1 MNKITL
7 FGVVQGVGMRPFI
20 YTLAQKLELVGF
32 VRNTQVALEII
43 LPAHKTESFL
53 NALKKGLPPLALV
66 EKIIISPYDKTLKFN
81 DFRILESKNHPL
93 NLLSQIPKDLGV
105 CEDCLR
111 EIRDKN
117 SPYFHYAF
125 NSCAK
130 CGARYSLLSALPYD
144 RENSALKPFKLCGFC
159 AFVYK
164 DANNK
169 RFHIQGIS
177 CKKCGITLNYKRFKN
192 DDALLECAKDIQKGK
207 IIALKG
213 NDDALLE
220 CAKDIQKGKIIALK
234 GLGGFALLC
243 DGRNF
248 QTIER
253 LRLLKNRPLKP
264 FALMFKDLNTA
275 KQHAFLN
282 ALECE
287 SLNSTSAPILLAR
300 KKPNTPLAPNIA
312 KNSPF
317 YGVILPYTPLHA
329 LLLDLLDFPIVFTS
343 ANFSSL
349 PLASDEAEI
358 DALSF
363 IFDFKLT
370 HNRAII
376 HRIDDSIAQC
386 IDNAIRPMRLARGFA
401 PLYLTLPKRSNH
413 SPKKILALG
422 AEQKGHFSLLDS
434 ETSILLL
441 SPFCGDLSVL
451 ENEKHFKET
460 LNFFL
465 KTYDFK
471 PTILACDKHKNY
483 TTTKM
488 AFDFNTPLLQVQH
501 HHAHF
506 LANVLDAL
514 LQDPHLNHP
523 FIGII
528 WDGSGAYENKIYGA
542 ECFVGDFERI
552 EEIARFEEFLLLG
565 GEKAIKEPKRLVLEI
580 ALKHQL
586 NKLLKRV
593 QKHFKEDELEIFQQM
608 HDREIQ
614 SVATNSIGRLF
625 DIVAFS
631 LDLVGTISFEAESG
645 QVLENLALQSDEIAF
660 YPFKIKNSVVCLKEF
675 YQAFE
680 KDLGVLEPER
690 IAKKFFNSLVE
701 IITALI
707 APFKKHVVVCSGG
720 VFCNQLLCEQLAKRL
735 RGLKRQYFFHKHFPP
750 NDSSI
755 PVGQALMAYFNPT
768 IIKKG

>member
-7 FGVVQGVGMRPFI
+7 FGVVQGVGMRPFV
-20 YTLAQKLELVGF
+20 YTLAQKLGLVGF
-32 VRNTQVALEII
+32 VRNAQAALEIV
-43 LPAHKTESFL
+43 LPTHKTESFL
-53 NALKKGLPPLALV
+53 NALKKELPPLALV
-66 EKIIISPYDKTLKFN
+66 EKIIISPYDKALHFN

-130 CGARYSLLSALPYD
+130 CGARYSLLNALPYD

-164 DANNK
+164 DINNK

-177 CKKCGITLNYKRFKN
+177 CKKCGIALNYKRFK
-192 DDALLECAKDIQKGK
+192 
-207 IIALKG
+207 

-243 DGRNF
+243 DARNF

-287 SLNSTSAPILLAR
+287 SLNSASAPILLAR
-300 KKPNTPLAPNIA
+300 KKPDTQLAPNIA

-358 DALSF
+358 DSLSF

-376 HRIDDSIAQC
+376 HRIDDSIVQRV
-386 IDNAIRPMRLARGFA
+386 DNIIRPMRLARGFA
-401 PLYLTLPKRSNH
+401 PLYLTLPKRSNG

-422 AEQKGHFSLLDS
+422 AQQKGHFSLLDS
-434 ETSILLL
+434 KTSVLLL

-471 PTILACDKHKNY
+471 PTLLACDKHKNY

-488 AFDFNTPLLQVQH
+488 AFEFNTPLLQVQH

-506 LANVLDAL
+506 LASVLDAL

-523 FIGII
+523 FIGIV

-542 ECFVGDFERI
+542 ECFVGDLERI
-552 EEIARFEEFLLLG
+552 EETARFEEFWLLG
-565 GEKAIKEPKRLVLEI
+565 GQKAIKEPKRLVLEI

-593 QKHFKEDELEIFQQM
+593 QKHFKEDELGIFQQM
-608 HDREIQ
+608 HDKKIQ
-614 SVATNSIGRLF
+614 SIATNSIGRLF

-645 QVLENLALQSDEIAF
+645 QVLENLALQSDESAF
-660 YPFKIKNSVVCLKEF
+660 YPFEIKNSVVGLKEF

-707 APFKKHVVVCSGG
+707 APFKEHVVVCSGG

>member
-20 YTLAQKLELVGF
+20 YTLAQKLGLVGF
-32 VRNTQVALEII
+32 VRNAQAALEII

-66 EKIIISPYDKTLKFN
+66 EKIIISPYDKALHFN

-105 CEDCLR
+105 CEDCLC

-130 CGARYSLLSALPYD
+130 CGARYSLLNALPYD
-144 RENSALKPFKLCGFC
+144 RENSALKPFKLCKFC
-159 AFVYK
+159 TSVYK
-164 DANNK
+164 DAHNK

-177 CKKCGITLNYKRFKN
+177 CKKCGIALNYK
-192 DDALLECAKDIQKGK
+192 Q
-207 IIALKG
+207 LK

-243 DGRNF
+243 DARNF

-253 LRLLKNRPLKP
+253 LRLLKKRPLKP
-264 FALMFKDLNTA
+264 FALMFKDLKSV

-300 KKPNTPLAPNIA
+300 KKPDTQLAPNIA

-349 PLASDEAEI
+349 PLASDEKEI
-358 DALSF
+358 DSLHF

-376 HRIDDSIAQC
+376 HRIDDSIVQRV
-386 IDNAIRPMRLARGFA
+386 DNVIRPMRLARGFA
-401 PLYLTLPKRSNH
+401 PLYLALPKRSNH
-413 SPKKILALG
+413 PPKKILALG

-434 ETSILLL
+434 ETSVLLL

-471 PTILACDKHKNY
+471 PTLLACDKHQNY
-483 TTTKM
+483 TTTQM
-488 AFDFNTPLLQVQH
+488 AFEFNTPLLQVQH

-506 LANVLDAL
+506 LASVLDAL

-523 FIGII
+523 FIGIV
-528 WDGSGAYENKIYGA
+528 WDGSGAYDNKVYGA

-552 EEIARFEEFLLLG
+552 EETARFEEFWLLG
-565 GEKAIKEPKRLVLEI
+565 GQKAIKEPKRLVLEI

-586 NKLLKRV
+586 NKLLGRI
-593 QKHFKEDELEIFQQM
+593 QKHFKEDELEIFKQM
-608 HDREIQ
+608 HDKKIQ

-645 QVLENLALQSDEIAF
+645 QVLENLALQSDEITF
-660 YPFKIKNSVVCLKEF
+660 YPFEIKNSVVGLKEF

-680 KDLGVLEPER
+680 KDLGVLEPKR

-707 APFKKHVVVCSGG
+707 APFKEHVVVCSGG

-735 RGLKRQYFFHKHFPP
+735 KKLQREYFFHKHFPP

>member
-32 VRNTQVALEII
+32 VRNTQAALEII
-43 LPAHKTESFL
+43 LPTHKTESFL

-66 EKIIISPYDKTLKFN
+66 EKIIISPYDKTLKSN

-130 CGARYSLLSALPYD
+130 CGARYSLLNALPYD

-159 AFVYK
+159 ASTYQ
-164 DANNK
+164 DPTNK

-192 DDALLECAKDIQKGK
+192 DDALLECT
-207 IIALKG
+207 
-213 NDDALLE
+213 
-220 CAKDIQKGKIIALK
+220 KDIQKGKIIALK

-243 DGRNF
+243 DARNF

-376 HRIDDSIAQC
+376 HRIDDSIAQHV
-386 IDNAIRPMRLARGFA
+386 DNAIRPMRLARGFA
-401 PLYLTLPKRSNH
+401 PLYLTLPKRSND
-413 SPKKILALG
+413 SQKKILALG

-460 LNFFL
+460 LDFFL

-488 AFDFNTPLLQVQH
+488 ACDFNMPLLQVQH

-506 LANVLDAL
+506 LASILDAL
-514 LQDPHLNHP
+514 LQDPHLNNP

-631 LDLVGTISFEAESG
+631 LDLTGTISFEAESG
-645 QVLENLALQSDEIAF
+645 QVLENLALQSDEAAF

-707 APFKKHVVVCSGG
+707 MPFKEHVVVCSGG
-720 VFCNQLLCEQLAKRL
+720 VFCNQLLCKQLAKRL

>member
-20 YTLAQKLELVGF
+20 YTLAQKLGLVGF
-32 VRNTQVALEII
+32 VRNTQAALEII

-66 EKIIISPYDKTLKFN
+66 EKTIISPYDKALHFN

-105 CEDCLR
+105 CKDCLR

-117 SPYFHYAF
+117 SPYFYYAF

-130 CGARYSLLSALPYD
+130 CGARYSLLNAMPYD
-144 RENSALKPFKLCGFC
+144 RENSALKPFKLCEFC
-159 AFVYK
+159 ASVYQ
-164 DANNK
+164 DPTNK

-177 CKKCGITLNYKRFKN
+177 CKKCGIALNYKRFK
-192 DDALLECAKDIQKGK
+192 
-207 IIALKG
+207 

-264 FALMFKDLNTA
+264 FALMFKDLNSA

-300 KKPNTPLAPNIA
+300 KKPDTPLAPNIA
-312 KNSPF
+312 KNSSF

-343 ANFSSL
+343 TNFSSL
-349 PLASDEAEI
+349 PLASDETEI

-376 HRIDDSIAQC
+376 HRIDDSIAQY

-401 PLYLTLPKRSNH
+401 PLYLTLPKHSNG

-471 PTILACDKHKNY
+471 PTLLACDKHKNY

-506 LANVLDAL
+506 LASVLDAL
-514 LQDPHLNHP
+514 LQDSHLNHP
-523 FIGII
+523 FIGIV

-542 ECFVGDFERI
+542 ECFVGDLERI
-552 EEIARFEEFLLLG
+552 EEVARFEEFWLLG
-565 GEKAIKEPKRLVLEI
+565 GQKAIKEPKRLVLEI

-586 NKLLKRV
+586 NKLLRRV

-608 HDREIQ
+608 HDKKIQ

-631 LDLVGTISFEAESG
+631 LDLTGTISFEAESG
-645 QVLENLALQSDEIAF
+645 QVLENLALQSDESAF
-660 YPFKIKNSVVCLKEF
+660 YPFEIKNSVVGLKAF

-680 KDLGVLEPER
+680 KDLGVLEPKR

-707 APFKKHVVVCSGG
+707 APFKEHVVVCSGG
-720 VFCNQLLCEQLAKRL
+720 VFCNQLLCEQLAQRL
-735 RGLKRQYFFHKHFPP
+735 KKLQREYFFHKHFPP

>member
-1 MNKITL
+1 M
-7 FGVVQGVGMRPFI
+7 VQGVGMRPFI
-20 YTLAQKLELVGF
+20 YILAQKLELVGF
-32 VRNTQVALEII
+32 VRNTQAALEII

-81 DFRILESKNHPL
+81 GFRILESKNHPL

-130 CGARYSLLSALPYD
+130 CGARYSLLNALPYD

-164 DANNK
+164 DTNNK

-213 NDDALLE
+213 
-220 CAKDIQKGKIIALK
+220 
-234 GLGGFALLC
+234 LGGFALLC
-243 DGRNF
+243 DARNF

-275 KQHAFLN
+275 KQHAFLS

-287 SLNSTSAPILLAR
+287 SLNSTSTPILLAR
-300 KKPNTPLAPNIA
+300 KKPDTPLAPNIA

-317 YGVILPYTPLHA
+317 YGIILPYTPLHA

-358 DALSF
+358 DALNF

-376 HRIDDSIAQC
+376 HRIDDSIVQH
-386 IDNAIRPMRLARGFA
+386 IDNAMRPMRLARGFA
-401 PLYLTLPKRSNH
+401 PLYLTLPKRSND
-413 SPKKILALG
+413 SQKKILALG

-460 LNFFL
+460 LDFFL

-488 AFDFNTPLLQVQH
+488 ACDFNTPLLQVQH

-506 LANVLDAL
+506 LASVLDAL
-514 LQDPHLNHP
+514 LQDPHLNNP

-631 LDLVGTISFEAESG
+631 LDLTETISFEAESG

-690 IAKKFFNSLVE
+690 IAKKFFNSLTE

-707 APFKKHVVVCSGG
+707 TPFKEHVVVCSGG

-755 PVGQALMAYFNPT
+755 PIGQALMAYFNPT

>member
-1 MNKITL
+1 MCNDATLLNKITL

-20 YTLAQKLELVGF
+20 YTLAQKLGLVGF
-32 VRNTQVALEII
+32 VRNAQAALEII

-66 EKIIISPYDKTLKFN
+66 EKIIISPYDKALHFN
-81 DFRILESKNHPL
+81 DFRILESKNRPL

-130 CGARYSLLSALPYD
+130 CGARYSLLNALPYD
-144 RENSALKPFKLCGFC
+144 RENSALKPFKLCKFC
-159 AFVYK
+159 TSVYK
-164 DANNK
+164 DAHNK

-177 CKKCGITLNYKRFKN
+177 CKKCGIALNYKRFK
-192 DDALLECAKDIQKGK
+192 
-207 IIALKG
+207 

-243 DGRNF
+243 DARNF

-282 ALECE
+282 ELECE

-300 KKPNTPLAPNIA
+300 KKPDTQLAPNIA

-349 PLASDEAEI
+349 PLASDEKEI
-358 DALSF
+358 DSLHF

-376 HRIDDSIAQC
+376 HRIDDSIVQRV
-386 IDNAIRPMRLARGFA
+386 DNAIRPMRLARGFA
-401 PLYLTLPKRSNH
+401 PLYLALPKRSNC

-434 ETSILLL
+434 ETSVLLL

-471 PTILACDKHKNY
+471 PTLLACDKHQNY
-483 TTTKM
+483 TTTQM
-488 AFDFNTPLLQVQH
+488 AFEFNTPLLQVQH

-506 LANVLDAL
+506 LASILDAL

-523 FIGII
+523 FIGIV

-542 ECFVGDFERI
+542 ECFIGDLERI
-552 EEIARFEEFLLLG
+552 EEVARFEEFWLLG
-565 GEKAIKEPKRLVLEI
+565 GQKAIKEPRRLVLEI

-586 NKLLKRV
+586 NKLLGRI
-593 QKHFKEDELEIFQQM
+593 QKHFKEDELGIFKQM
-608 HDREIQ
+608 HDKKIQ

-631 LDLVGTISFEAESG
+631 LDLTGTISFEAESG

-660 YPFKIKNSVVCLKEF
+660 YPFEIKNSVVGLKAF

-680 KDLGVLEPER
+680 KDLGVLEPKR

-707 APFKKHVVVCSGG
+707 APFKGHVVVCSGG

-735 RGLKRQYFFHKHFPP
+735 KKLQREYFFHKHFPP

-755 PVGQALMAYFNPT
+755 PIGQALMAYFNPT

>member
-7 FGVVQGVGMRPFI
+7 FGVVQGVGMRPFV

-32 VRNTQVALEII
+32 TRNTQAALEIV

-66 EKIIISPYDKTLKFN
+66 EKIIISPYDKVLHFN

-130 CGARYSLLSALPYD
+130 CGARYSLLNAMPYD
-144 RENSALKPFKLCGFC
+144 RENSALKPFKLCKFC
-159 AFVYK
+159 ASVYK
-164 DANNK
+164 NATNK

-177 CKKCGITLNYKRFKN
+177 CKKCGIALNYKRFKN

-213 NDDALLE
+213 
-220 CAKDIQKGKIIALK
+220 
-234 GLGGFALLC
+234 LGGFALVC
-243 DGRNF
+243 DARNF

-264 FALMFKDLNTA
+264 FALMFKDLNAA

-300 KKPNTPLAPNIA
+300 KKPNIKLAPNIA

-329 LLLDLLDFPIVFTS
+329 LLLDLLDSPIIFTS

-349 PLASDEAEI
+349 PLASDEKEI
-358 DALSF
+358 DSLHF

-376 HRIDDSIAQC
+376 HRIDDSIAQRV
-386 IDNAIRPMRLARGFA
+386 DNAIRPMRLARGFA

-413 SPKKILALG
+413 PPKKILALG

-434 ETSILLL
+434 ETSVVLL

-471 PTILACDKHKNY
+471 PTLLACDKHQNY

-488 AFDFNTPLLQVQH
+488 AFEFNTPLLQVQH

-506 LANVLDAL
+506 LASVLDAL
-514 LQDPHLNHP
+514 LQNPHLNHP
-523 FIGII
+523 FIGIV
-528 WDGSGAYENKIYGA
+528 WDGSGAYENKVYGA
-542 ECFVGDFERI
+542 ECFVGDLERI
-552 EEIARFEEFLLLG
+552 EEIARFEEFWLLG
-565 GEKAIKEPKRLVLEI
+565 GQKAIKEPRRLVLEI

-593 QKHFKEDELEIFQQM
+593 QKHFKEDELGIFKQM
-608 HDREIQ
+608 HDKKIQ

-660 YPFKIKNSVVCLKEF
+660 YPFEIKNSVVRLKEF

-707 APFKKHVVVCSGG
+707 APFKGHVVVCSGG
-720 VFCNQLLCEQLAKRL
+720 VFCNQLLCEQLAQRL
-735 RGLKRQYFFHKHFPP
+735 KKLQREYFFHKHFPP

>member
-20 YTLAQKLELVGF
+20 YTLAQKLGLVGF
-32 VRNTQVALEII
+32 ARNAQAALEII

-66 EKIIISPYDKTLKFN
+66 EKIIISPYDKVLHFN

-105 CEDCLR
+105 CKDCLR

-130 CGARYSLLSALPYD
+130 CGARYSLLNALPYD
-144 RENSALKPFKLCGFC
+144 RENSALKPFKLCEFC
-159 AFVYK
+159 TSAYQ
-164 DANNK
+164 DPTNK

-177 CKKCGITLNYKRFKN
+177 CKKCGIALNYK
-192 DDALLECAKDIQKGK
+192 Q
-207 IIALKG
+207 LK

-243 DGRNF
+243 DARNF

-264 FALMFKDLNTA
+264 FALMFKDLNAA
-275 KQHAFLN
+275 KQHVFLN

-287 SLNSTSAPILLAR
+287 SLISASAPILLAR
-300 KKPNTPLAPNIA
+300 KKPDTPLAPNIA

-343 ANFSSL
+343 TNFSSL

-401 PLYLTLPKRSNH
+401 PLYLTLPKRSNG

-506 LANVLDAL
+506 LASVLDAL

-528 WDGSGAYENKIYGA
+528 WDGSGAYDNKIYGA
-542 ECFVGDFERI
+542 ECFIGDFERI
-552 EEIARFEEFLLLG
+552 EEIARFEEFWLLG
-565 GEKAIKEPKRLVLEI
+565 GQKAIKEPKRLVLEI
-580 ALKHQL
+580 SLKHQL
-586 NKLLKRV
+586 NKLLKHV

-608 HDREIQ
+608 HDKKIQ
-614 SVATNSIGRLF
+614 SIATNSIGRLF

-631 LDLVGTISFEAESG
+631 LGLTGTISFEAESG

-660 YPFKIKNSVVCLKEF
+660 YPFTIKNSVVCLKEF

-707 APFKKHVVVCSGG
+707 VPFKEHVVVCSGG

-755 PVGQALMAYFNPT
+755 PIGQALMAYFNPT

>member
-20 YTLAQKLELVGF
+20 YTLAQKLKLVGF
-32 VRNTQVALEII
+32 ARNTQAALEIV

-66 EKIIISPYDKTLKFN
+66 EKIIISPYDKALKFN

-105 CEDCLR
+105 CKDCLR

-117 SPYFHYAF
+117 SPYFYYAF

-130 CGARYSLLSALPYD
+130 CGARYSLLNALPYD

-159 AFVYK
+159 ASIYQ
-164 DANNK
+164 DPTNK

-177 CKKCGITLNYKRFKN
+177 CKKCGIALNYKRFK
-192 DDALLECAKDIQKGK
+192 
-207 IIALKG
+207 

-243 DGRNF
+243 DARNF

-264 FALMFKDLNTA
+264 FALMFKDLNSA

-287 SLNSTSAPILLAR
+287 SLISTSAPILLAC
-300 KKPNTPLAPNIA
+300 KKPDTQLAPNIA

-358 DALSF
+358 DSLSF

-370 HNRAII
+370 HNRTII
-376 HRIDDSIAQC
+376 HRIDDSIVQRV
-386 IDNAIRPMRLARGFA
+386 DNIIRPMRLARGFA
-401 PLYLTLPKRSNH
+401 PLYLTLPKRSNG
-413 SPKKILALG
+413 SPQKILALG

-471 PTILACDKHKNY
+471 PTLLACDKHQNY
-483 TTTKM
+483 TTTQM

-506 LANVLDAL
+506 LASVLDAL

-523 FIGII
+523 FIGIV

-542 ECFVGDFERI
+542 ECFVGDFECI
-552 EEIARFEEFLLLG
+552 EEIARFEEFWLLG
-565 GEKAIKEPKRLVLEI
+565 GQKAIKEPKRLVLEI

-586 NKLLKRV
+586 NKLLKHI
-593 QKHFKEDELEIFQQM
+593 QKHFKEDELEIFKQM
-608 HDREIQ
+608 HDKKIQ

-631 LDLVGTISFEAESG
+631 LGVVGTISFEAESG
-645 QVLENLALQSDEIAF
+645 QVLENLALQSDESAF
-660 YPFKIKNSVVCLKEF
+660 YPFEIKNSVVGLKEF

-680 KDLGVLEPER
+680 KDLGVLEPKR

-707 APFKKHVVVCSGG
+707 APFKEHVVVCSGG

-755 PVGQALMAYFNPT
+755 PIGQALMAYFNPT

>member
-1 MNKITL
+1 MCNDATLLNKITL

-32 VRNTQVALEII
+32 VRNTQAALEII
-43 LPAHKTESFL
+43 LPAHQTESFL

-66 EKIIISPYDKTLKFN
+66 EKTIISPYDKALKFN
-81 DFRILESKNHPL
+81 GFRILESKNHSL

-105 CEDCLR
+105 CKDCLC

-117 SPYFHYAF
+117 SPYFYYAF

-130 CGARYSLLSALPYD
+130 CGARYSLLNALPYD
-144 RENSALKPFKLCGFC
+144 RENSALKPFKLCKFC
-159 AFVYK
+159 TSTYQ
-164 DANNK
+164 DPTNK

-192 DDALLECAKDIQKGK
+192 DDALLECT
-207 IIALKG
+207 
-213 NDDALLE
+213 
-220 CAKDIQKGKIIALK
+220 KDIQKGKIIALK

-243 DGRNF
+243 DARNF

-287 SLNSTSAPILLAR
+287 SLNSTSAPILLVR

-376 HRIDDSIAQC
+376 HRIDDSIAQRV
-386 IDNAIRPMRLARGFA
+386 DNIIRPMRLARGFA
-401 PLYLTLPKRSNH
+401 PLYLALPKRSNG

-434 ETSILLL
+434 ETSTLLL

-471 PTILACDKHKNY
+471 PTILVCDKHKNY

-488 AFDFNTPLLQVQH
+488 ACDFNTPLLQVQH

-506 LANVLDAL
+506 LASVLDAL
-514 LQDPHLNHP
+514 LQDPHLNNP

-528 WDGSGAYENKIYGA
+528 WDGSGAYENKVYGA

-586 NKLLKRV
+586 NKLLERI

-608 HDREIQ
+608 HDREVQ
-614 SVATNSIGRLF
+614 STATNSIGRLF

-631 LDLVGTISFEAESG
+631 LDLTGTISFEAESG
-645 QVLENLALQSDEIAF
+645 QVLENLALQSDETAF

-690 IAKKFFNSLVE
+690 IAKKFFNSLTE

-707 APFKKHVVVCSGG
+707 VPFKEHVVVCSGG

>member
-1 MNKITL
+1 MNQITL

-20 YTLAQKLELVGF
+20 YTLAQKLGLVGF
-32 VRNTQVALEII
+32 VRNAQAALEIV

-66 EKIIISPYDKTLKFN
+66 EKIIISPYDKALHFN

-159 AFVYK
+159 ASVYK

-177 CKKCGITLNYKRFKN
+177 CKKCGIALTYK
-192 DDALLECAKDIQKGK
+192 Q
-207 IIALKG
+207 LK

-243 DGRNF
+243 DARNF

-264 FALMFKDLNTA
+264 FALMFKDLNSA

-287 SLNSTSAPILLAR
+287 SLNSTSTPILLAR
-300 KKPNTPLAPNIA
+300 KKPDTQLAPNIA

-349 PLASDEAEI
+349 PLASDEKEI
-358 DALSF
+358 DSLHF
-363 IFDFKLT
+363 IFDFKFT

-376 HRIDDSIAQC
+376 HRIDDSIVQRV
-386 IDNAIRPMRLARGFA
+386 DNAIRPMRLARGFA
-401 PLYLTLPKRSNH
+401 PLYLTLPKRSFNA
-413 SPKKILALG
+413 PKKILALG

-434 ETSILLL
+434 ETSVVLL

-471 PTILACDKHKNY
+471 PTLLACDKHQNY

-506 LANVLDAL
+506 LASVLDAS

-523 FIGII
+523 FIGIV
-528 WDGSGAYENKIYGA
+528 WDGSGAYENKVYGA
-542 ECFVGDFERI
+542 ECFVGDLERI
-552 EEIARFEEFLLLG
+552 EEIARFEEFWLLG
-565 GEKAIKEPKRLVLEI
+565 GQKAIKEPRRLVLEI

-586 NKLLKRV
+586 NKLLGRI
-593 QKHFKEDELEIFQQM
+593 QKHFKEDELEIFKQM
-608 HDREIQ
+608 HDKKIQ

-660 YPFKIKNSVVCLKEF
+660 YPFEIKNSVVHLKEF

-707 APFKKHVVVCSGG
+707 APFKGHVVVCSGG

-735 RGLKRQYFFHKHFPP
+735 KKLQREYFFHKHFPP
-750 NDSSI
+750 NDSNI

>member
-1 MNKITL
+1 M
-7 FGVVQGVGMRPFI
+7 VQGVGMRPFI

-32 VRNTQVALEII
+32 TRNTQAALEIV
-43 LPAHKTESFL
+43 LPVHKTESFL

-66 EKIIISPYDKTLKFN
+66 EKIIISPYDKVLHFN

-105 CEDCLR
+105 CKDCLR

-117 SPYFHYAF
+117 SPYFYYAF

-130 CGARYSLLSALPYD
+130 CGARYSLLNALPYD

-159 AFVYK
+159 ASVYK
-164 DANNK
+164 NAHNK

-177 CKKCGITLNYKRFKN
+177 CKKCGIAFNYKRFKN
-192 DDALLECAKDIQKGK
+192 DDALLECAKDLQR
-207 IIALKG
+207 
-213 NDDALLE
+213 
-220 CAKDIQKGKIIALK
+220 GKIIALK

-243 DGRNF
+243 DARNF

-287 SLNSTSAPILLAR
+287 SLISTSAPILLAR
-300 KKPNTPLAPNIA
+300 KKPNTQLAPNIA

-349 PLASDEAEI
+349 PLASDEKEI
-358 DALSF
+358 DSLHF

-376 HRIDDSIAQC
+376 HRIDDSIVQC
-386 IDNAIRPMRLARGFA
+386 VDNIIRPMRLARGFA
-401 PLYLTLPKRSNH
+401 PLYLTLPKRSNC
-413 SPKKILALG
+413 SQKKILALG

-471 PTILACDKHKNY
+471 PTILACDKHQNY

-488 AFDFNTPLLQVQH
+488 AYGFNTPLLQVQH

-506 LANVLDAL
+506 LASVLDAL

-528 WDGSGAYENKIYGA
+528 WDGSGAYENKVYGA
-542 ECFVGDFERI
+542 ECFIGDFERI
-552 EEIARFEEFLLLG
+552 EEVARFEEFWLLG
-565 GEKAIKEPKRLVLEI
+565 GQKAIKEPKRLVLEI

-586 NKLLKRV
+586 NKLLGRI
-593 QKHFKEDELEIFQQM
+593 QKHFKEDELEIFKQM
-608 HDREIQ
+608 HDKKIQ

-660 YPFKIKNSVVCLKEF
+660 YPFEIKNSVVGLKEF

-680 KDLGVLEPER
+680 KDLGVLEPKR

-707 APFKKHVVVCSGG
+707 VPFKGHVVVCSGG

-755 PVGQALMAYFNPT
+755 PIGQALMAYFNPT

>member
-1 MNKITL
+1 MNQITL
-7 FGVVQGVGMRPFI
+7 FGVVQGVGMRPFV
-20 YTLAQKLELVGF
+20 YTLAQKLGLVGF
-32 VRNTQVALEII
+32 TRNAQAALEIV

-66 EKIIISPYDKTLKFN
+66 EKIIISPYDKALHFN

-130 CGARYSLLSALPYD
+130 CGARYSLLNALPYD

-159 AFVYK
+159 ASVYK
-164 DANNK
+164 DAHNK

-177 CKKCGITLNYKRFKN
+177 CKKCGIALTYKRFK
-192 DDALLECAKDIQKGK
+192 
-207 IIALKG
+207 

-243 DGRNF
+243 DARNF

-264 FALMFKDLNTA
+264 FALMFKDLNSA

-287 SLNSTSAPILLAR
+287 SLSSINAPILLAR
-300 KKPNTPLAPNIA
+300 KKPNVKLAPNIA

-329 LLLDLLDFPIVFTS
+329 LLLDLLDSPIIFTS

-349 PLASDEAEI
+349 PLASDEKEI
-358 DALSF
+358 DSLHF

-376 HRIDDSIAQC
+376 HRIDDSIAQRV
-386 IDNAIRPMRLARGFA
+386 DNAIRPMRLARGFA

-413 SPKKILALG
+413 PPKKILALG

-434 ETSILLL
+434 ETSVVLL

-471 PTILACDKHKNY
+471 PTLLACDKHQNY

-506 LANVLDAL
+506 LASVLDAL

-523 FIGII
+523 FIGIV

-552 EEIARFEEFLLLG
+552 EEIARFEEFWLLG
-565 GEKAIKEPKRLVLEI
+565 GQKAIKEPRRLVLEI

-586 NKLLKRV
+586 NKLLKHI
-593 QKHFKEDELEIFQQM
+593 QKHFKEDELGIFKQM
-608 HDREIQ
+608 HDKKIQ

-660 YPFKIKNSVVCLKEF
+660 YPFEIKNSVVGLKEF

-680 KDLGVLEPER
+680 KDLGVLEPKR

-707 APFKKHVVVCSGG
+707 APFKGHVVVCSGG
-720 VFCNQLLCEQLAKRL
+720 VFCNQLLCEQLAKRFKKL
-735 RGLKRQYFFHKHFPP
+735 QREYFFHKHFPP

>member
-1 MNKITL
+1 MCNDATLLNKITL

-20 YTLAQKLELVGF
+20 YTLAQRLELVGF

-43 LPAHKTESFL
+43 LPTHKTESFL

-66 EKIIISPYDKTLKFN
+66 EKIIINPYDKTLKFN

-105 CEDCLR
+105 CKDCLR

-130 CGARYSLLSALPYD
+130 CGARYSLLNALPYD

-164 DANNK
+164 DTNNK

-177 CKKCGITLNYKRFKN
+177 CKKCGITLNYKHFK
-192 DDALLECAKDIQKGK
+192 
-207 IIALKG
+207 

-243 DGRNF
+243 DARNF

-275 KQHAFLN
+275 KQHAFLS

-300 KKPNTPLAPNIA
+300 KKPDTQLAQNIA

-349 PLASDEAEI
+349 PLASDETEI

-376 HRIDDSIAQC
+376 HRIDDSIVQC
-386 IDNAIRPMRLARGFA
+386 IDNAMRPMRLARGFA

-413 SPKKILALG
+413 SQKKILALG

-471 PTILACDKHKNY
+471 PTILACDKHQNY

-488 AFDFNTPLLQVQH
+488 ACDFNTPLLQVQH

-506 LANVLDAL
+506 LASVLDAL
-514 LQDPHLNHP
+514 LQAPHLNHP

-586 NKLLKRV
+586 NKLLERV
-593 QKHFKEDELEIFQQM
+593 QKHFKEDELKIFQQM

-631 LDLVGTISFEAESG
+631 LDLTGTISFEAESG

-660 YPFKIKNSVVCLKEF
+660 YPFKIKNSVVCLKDF

-707 APFKKHVVVCSGG
+707 MPFKEHVVVCSGG

-750 NDSSI
+750 NDSNI
-755 PVGQALMAYFNPT
+755 PIGQALMAYFNPT

>member
-1 MNKITL
+1 M
-7 FGVVQGVGMRPFI
+7 VQGVGMRPFI

-32 VRNTQVALEII
+32 VRNTQAALEII

-66 EKIIISPYDKTLKFN
+66 EKIIISPYDKALKFN
-81 DFRILESKNHPL
+81 GFRILESKNHPL

-105 CEDCLR
+105 CKDCLR

-117 SPYFHYAF
+117 SPYFYYAF

-130 CGARYSLLSALPYD
+130 CGARYSLLNALPYD

-159 AFVYK
+159 ASVYQ
-164 DANNK
+164 DPTNK

-192 DDALLECAKDIQKGK
+192 DDALLECT
-207 IIALKG
+207 
-213 NDDALLE
+213 
-220 CAKDIQKGKIIALK
+220 KDIQKGKIIALK

-275 KQHAFLN
+275 KQHAFLS

-287 SLNSTSAPILLAR
+287 SLNSTSAPILLVR
-300 KKPNTPLAPNIA
+300 KKPNTQLAPNIA

-329 LLLDLLDFPIVFTS
+329 LLLDLLDFPIIFTS

-401 PLYLTLPKRSNH
+401 PLYLALPKRSNG

-434 ETSILLL
+434 KTSILLL

-488 AFDFNTPLLQVQH
+488 ACGFNTPLMQVQH

-506 LANVLDAL
+506 LASVLDAL
-514 LQDPHLNHP
+514 LQDPHLNNP

-542 ECFVGDFERI
+542 ECFVGDLERI

-565 GEKAIKEPKRLVLEI
+565 GEKAIKEPKRLVLEM

-586 NKLLKRV
+586 NKLLERV

-608 HDREIQ
+608 HDKKIQ

-680 KDLGVLEPER
+680 KDLGVLEPKR

-707 APFKKHVVVCSGG
+707 MPFKEHVVVCSGG

>member
-1 MNKITL
+1 MNQITL
-7 FGVVQGVGMRPFI
+7 FGVVQGVGMRPFVYI
-20 YTLAQKLELVGF
+20 LAQKLGLVGF
-32 VRNTQVALEII
+32 ARNAQAALEIV

-66 EKIIISPYDKTLKFN
+66 EKIIISPYDKALHFN
-81 DFRILESKNHPL
+81 DFRILESKNLPL

-111 EIRDKN
+111 EVRDKN

-130 CGARYSLLSALPYD
+130 CGARYSLLNALPYD
-144 RENSALKPFKLCGFC
+144 RENSALKPFKLCKFC
-159 AFVYK
+159 TSVYK
-164 DANNK
+164 DAHNK

-177 CKKCGITLNYKRFKN
+177 CKKCGIALNYKRFK
-192 DDALLECAKDIQKGK
+192 
-207 IIALKG
+207 

-253 LRLLKNRPLKP
+253 LRLLKKRPLKP
-264 FALMFKDLNTA
+264 FALMFKDLNAA

-287 SLNSTSAPILLAR
+287 SLISTSAPILLAR
-300 KKPNTPLAPNIA
+300 KKPNAQLAPNIA

-376 HRIDDSIAQC
+376 HRIDDSIVQRV
-386 IDNAIRPMRLARGFA
+386 DNIIRPMRLARGFA
-401 PLYLTLPKRSNH
+401 PLYLALPKRSNH
-413 SPKKILALG
+413 PPKKILALG

-434 ETSILLL
+434 ETSVLLL

-471 PTILACDKHKNY
+471 PTLLACDKHQNY
-483 TTTKM
+483 TTTQM
-488 AFDFNTPLLQVQH
+488 AFEFNTPLLQVQH

-506 LANVLDAL
+506 LASVLDAL

-523 FIGII
+523 FIGIV
-528 WDGSGAYENKIYGA
+528 WDGSGAYDNKVYGA
-542 ECFVGDFERI
+542 ECFVGDFECI
-552 EEIARFEEFLLLG
+552 EETARFEEFWLLG
-565 GEKAIKEPKRLVLEI
+565 GQKAIKEPKRLVLEI

-586 NKLLKRV
+586 NKLLRRV
-593 QKHFKEDELEIFQQM
+593 QKHFKKDELEIFQQM
-608 HDREIQ
+608 HDKKIQ

-660 YPFKIKNSVVCLKEF
+660 YPFEIKNSVVGLKAF

-680 KDLGVLEPER
+680 KDLGVLEPKR

-707 APFKKHVVVCSGG
+707 VPFKEHVVVCSGG
-720 VFCNQLLCEQLAKRL
+720 VFCNQLLCEQLAKRFKKL
-735 RGLKRQYFFHKHFPP
+735 QREYFFHKHFPP

>member
-1 MNKITL
+1 M
-7 FGVVQGVGMRPFI
+7 VQGVGMRPFI

-32 VRNTQVALEII
+32 VRNTQAALEII

-66 EKIIISPYDKTLKFN
+66 EKIIISPYDKTLRFN
-81 DFRILESKNHPL
+81 GFRILESKNHSL

-105 CEDCLR
+105 CKDCLR

-130 CGARYSLLSALPYD
+130 CGARYSLLNALPYD
-144 RENSALKPFKLCGFC
+144 RENSALKPFKLCEFC
-159 AFVYK
+159 ASVYQ
-164 DANNK
+164 DPTNK

-177 CKKCGITLNYKRFKN
+177 CKKCGIALNYKRFK
-192 DDALLECAKDIQKGK
+192 
-207 IIALKG
+207 

-248 QTIER
+248 QAIER

-264 FALMFKDLNTA
+264 FALMFKDLNSA
-275 KQHAFLN
+275 KQHAFLS

-287 SLNSTSAPILLAR
+287 SLNSTSAPILLVR
-300 KKPNTPLAPNIA
+300 KKPNTQLAPNIA

-329 LLLDLLDFPIVFTS
+329 LLLDLLDFPIIFTS

-401 PLYLTLPKRSNH
+401 PLYLTLPKRSNG

-434 ETSILLL
+434 ETSVLLL

-471 PTILACDKHKNY
+471 PTLLACDKHQNY

-506 LANVLDAL
+506 LASVLDAL

-523 FIGII
+523 FIGIV

-542 ECFVGDFERI
+542 ECFVGDLECI
-552 EEIARFEEFLLLG
+552 EEVTRFEEFWLLG
-565 GEKAIKEPKRLVLEI
+565 GQKAIKEPKRLVLEI

-608 HDREIQ
+608 HDKKIQ
-614 SVATNSIGRLF
+614 SIATNSIGRLF

-631 LDLVGTISFEAESG
+631 LDLTGTISFEAESG

-660 YPFKIKNSVVCLKEF
+660 YPFEIKNSVVGLKAF

-680 KDLGVLEPER
+680 KDLGVLEPKR

-701 IITALI
+701 IIAALI
-707 APFKKHVVVCSGG
+707 APFKEHVVVCSGG

-735 RGLKRQYFFHKHFPP
+735 MGLKRQYFFHKHFPS

-755 PVGQALMAYFNPT
+755 PIGQALMAYFNPT

>member
-1 MNKITL
+1 MCNDATLLNKITL
-7 FGVVQGVGMRPFI
+7 FGVVQGVGMRPFV
-20 YTLAQKLELVGF
+20 YTLAQKLGLVGF
-32 VRNTQVALEII
+32 TRNTQAALEII

-66 EKIIISPYDKTLKFN
+66 EKIIISPYDKALYFN

-105 CEDCLR
+105 CKDCLR

-130 CGARYSLLSALPYD
+130 CGARYSLLNAMPYD
-144 RENSALKPFKLCGFC
+144 RENSALKPFKLCKFC
-159 AFVYK
+159 ASVYK
-164 DANNK
+164 DAHNK

-177 CKKCGITLNYKRFKN
+177 CKKCGIALNYKRFK
-192 DDALLECAKDIQKGK
+192 
-207 IIALKG
+207 

-275 KQHAFLN
+275 KQHAFLS

-300 KKPNTPLAPNIA
+300 KKPDTKLAPNIA

-343 ANFSSL
+343 ANFSSR

-386 IDNAIRPMRLARGFA
+386 VDNAIRPMRLARGFA

-413 SPKKILALG
+413 PPKKILALG

-434 ETSILLL
+434 ETSVLLL

-471 PTILACDKHKNY
+471 PTLLACDKHKNY
-483 TTTKM
+483 TTTQM
-488 AFDFNTPLLQVQH
+488 AFEFNTPLLQVQH

-506 LANVLDAL
+506 LASVLDAF

-528 WDGSGAYENKIYGA
+528 WDGSGAYDNKIYGA
-542 ECFVGDFERI
+542 ECFVGDLERI
-552 EEIARFEEFLLLG
+552 EEVARFEEFWLLG
-565 GEKAIKEPKRLVLEI
+565 GQKAIKEPKRLVLEI

-608 HDREIQ
+608 HDKKIQ
-614 SVATNSIGRLF
+614 SIATNSIGRLF

-631 LDLVGTISFEAESG
+631 LGLTGTISFEAESG

-660 YPFKIKNSVVCLKEF
+660 YPFTIKNSVVGLKAF

-680 KDLGVLEPER
+680 KDLGVLEPKR

-707 APFKKHVVVCSGG
+707 ASFKEHVVVCSGG

-755 PVGQALMAYFNPT
+755 PIGQALMAYFNPT

>member
-1 MNKITL
+1 MCNDAALLNQITL
-7 FGVVQGVGMRPFI
+7 FGVVQGVGMRPFV
-20 YTLAQKLELVGF
+20 YTLAQKLGLVGF
-32 VRNTQVALEII
+32 ARNAQAALEIV

-66 EKIIISPYDKTLKFN
+66 EKIVISPYDKALHFN

-130 CGARYSLLSALPYD
+130 CGARYSLLNAMPYD
-144 RENSALKPFKLCGFC
+144 RENSALKPFKLCKFC
-159 AFVYK
+159 ASVYK
-164 DANNK
+164 DATNK

-177 CKKCGITLNYKRFKN
+177 CKKCGIALNYKRFK
-192 DDALLECAKDIQKGK
+192 
-207 IIALKG
+207 

-243 DGRNF
+243 DARNF

-264 FALMFKDLNTA
+264 FALMFKDLNAA

-282 ALECE
+282 ELECE
-287 SLNSTSAPILLAR
+287 SLNSVSAPILLAR
-300 KKPNTPLAPNIA
+300 KKPDTQLAPNIA

-349 PLASDEAEI
+349 PLASDEKEI
-358 DALSF
+358 DSLHF

-376 HRIDDSIAQC
+376 HRIDDSIVQRV
-386 IDNAIRPMRLARGFA
+386 DNVIRPMRLARGFA
-401 PLYLTLPKRSNH
+401 PLYLTLPKRSNG

-471 PTILACDKHKNY
+471 PTLLACDKHQNY
-483 TTTKM
+483 TTTQM
-488 AFDFNTPLLQVQH
+488 AFEFNTPLLQVQH

-506 LANVLDAL
+506 LASVLDAL

-552 EEIARFEEFLLLG
+552 EEVARFEEFWLLG
-565 GEKAIKEPKRLVLEI
+565 GQKAIKEPKRLVLEI

-586 NKLLKRV
+586 NKLLGRI
-593 QKHFKEDELEIFQQM
+593 QKHFKEDELGIFQQM
-608 HDREIQ
+608 HDKKIQ
-614 SVATNSIGRLF
+614 SIATNSIGRLF

-631 LDLVGTISFEAESG
+631 LDLTGTISFEAESG

-660 YPFKIKNSVVCLKEF
+660 YPFEIKNSVVCLKEF

-680 KDLGVLEPER
+680 KDLGVLEPKR

-701 IITALI
+701 IITVLI
-707 APFKKHVVVCSGG
+707 APFKEHVVVCSGG
-720 VFCNQLLCEQLAKRL
+720 VFCNQLLCEQLAKRFKKL
-735 RGLKRQYFFHKHFPP
+735 QREYFFHKHFPP

-755 PVGQALMAYFNPT
+755 PIGQALMAYFNPT

>member
-1 MNKITL
+1 
-7 FGVVQGVGMRPFI
+7 MRPFI

-32 VRNTQVALEII
+32 VRNTQAALEII
-43 LPAHKTESFL
+43 LPAHQTESFL

-66 EKIIISPYDKTLKFN
+66 EKIIINPYDKTLKFN

-105 CEDCLR
+105 CEDCLC

-130 CGARYSLLSALPYD
+130 CGARYSLLNALPYD

-164 DANNK
+164 DTNNK

-213 NDDALLE
+213 
-220 CAKDIQKGKIIALK
+220 
-234 GLGGFALLC
+234 LGGFALLC
-243 DGRNF
+243 DARNF

-287 SLNSTSAPILLAR
+287 SLNSTSAPILLAH

-386 IDNAIRPMRLARGFA
+386 IDNAMRPMRLARGFA
-401 PLYLTLPKRSNH
+401 PLYLTLPKRSND
-413 SPKKILALG
+413 SQKKILALG

-471 PTILACDKHKNY
+471 PTLLACDKHKNY

-488 AFDFNTPLLQVQH
+488 ACDFNTPLLQVQH

-506 LANVLDAL
+506 LASVLDAL
-514 LQDPHLNHP
+514 LQDPHLNDP

-565 GEKAIKEPKRLVLEI
+565 GEKAIREPKRLVLEI

-586 NKLLKRV
+586 NKLLERV

-614 SVATNSIGRLF
+614 STATNSIGRLF

-631 LDLVGTISFEAESG
+631 LDLTGTISFEAESG

-707 APFKKHVVVCSGG
+707 APFKEHVVVCSGG

>member
-1 MNKITL
+1 M
-7 FGVVQGVGMRPFI
+7 VQGVGMRPFV
-20 YTLAQKLELVGF
+20 YTLAQKLGLVGF
-32 VRNTQVALEII
+32 TRNAQAALEIV

-66 EKIIISPYDKTLKFN
+66 EKIIISPYDKALHFN

-130 CGARYSLLSALPYD
+130 CGARYSLLNALPYD

-159 AFVYK
+159 ASVYK
-164 DANNK
+164 DAHNK

-177 CKKCGITLNYKRFKN
+177 CKKCGIALTYKRFKN
-192 DDALLECAKDIQKGK
+192 DDALLECAR
-207 IIALKG
+207 
-213 NDDALLE
+213 
-220 CAKDIQKGKIIALK
+220 DIQKGKIIALK
-234 GLGGFALLC
+234 GLGGFALVC
-243 DGRNF
+243 DARNF

-264 FALMFKDLNTA
+264 FALMFKDLNSA

-287 SLNSTSAPILLAR
+287 SLNSTSAPILLVR
-300 KKPNTPLAPNIA
+300 KKPDTQLAPNIA

-349 PLASDEAEI
+349 PLASDEKEI
-358 DALSF
+358 NSLHF

-376 HRIDDSIAQC
+376 HRIDDSIAQRV
-386 IDNAIRPMRLARGFA
+386 DNAIRPMRLARGFA
-401 PLYLTLPKRSNH
+401 PLYLTLPKRSNC

-434 ETSILLL
+434 ETSVVLL

-471 PTILACDKHKNY
+471 PTLLACDKHQNY

-506 LANVLDAL
+506 LASVLDAS

-523 FIGII
+523 FIGIV

-542 ECFVGDFERI
+542 ECFVGDLERI
-552 EEIARFEEFLLLG
+552 EEIARFEEFWLLG
-565 GEKAIKEPKRLVLEI
+565 GQKAIKEPRRLVLEI

-586 NKLLKRV
+586 NKLLKRI
-593 QKHFKEDELEIFQQM
+593 QKHFKEDELGIFKQM
-608 HDREIQ
+608 HDKKIQ

-660 YPFKIKNSVVCLKEF
+660 YPFEIKNSVVRLKEF

-680 KDLGVLEPER
+680 KDLGVLEPKR

-707 APFKKHVVVCSGG
+707 APFKGHVVVCSGG

-735 RGLKRQYFFHKHFPP
+735 KKLQREYFFHKHFPP

>member
-1 MNKITL
+1 M
-7 FGVVQGVGMRPFI
+7 VQGVGMRPFV
-20 YTLAQKLELVGF
+20 YTLAQKLGLVGF
-32 VRNTQVALEII
+32 VRNAQAALEIV

-66 EKIIISPYDKTLKFN
+66 EKIIISPYDKALHFN

-130 CGARYSLLSALPYD
+130 CGARYSLLNALPYD

-159 AFVYK
+159 TSTYQ
-164 DANNK
+164 DPTNK

-177 CKKCGITLNYKRFKN
+177 CKKCGIALNYKRFK
-192 DDALLECAKDIQKGK
+192 
-207 IIALKG
+207 

-243 DGRNF
+243 DARNF

-264 FALMFKDLNTA
+264 FVLMFKDLKSA

-282 ALECE
+282 ELECE

-300 KKPNTPLAPNIA
+300 KKPDTQLAPNIA

-329 LLLDLLDFPIVFTS
+329 LLLDLLDSPIIFTS

-349 PLASDEAEI
+349 PLASDEKEI
-358 DALSF
+358 DSLHF

-370 HNRAII
+370 HNRTII
-376 HRIDDSIAQC
+376 HRIDDSIVQRV
-386 IDNAIRPMRLARGFA
+386 DNAIRPMRLARGFA
-401 PLYLTLPKRSNH
+401 PLYLTLPKRSFNV
-413 SPKKILALG
+413 PKKILALG

-434 ETSILLL
+434 ETSVVLL

-471 PTILACDKHKNY
+471 PTLLACDKHQNY

-488 AFDFNTPLLQVQH
+488 AFEFNTPLLQVQH

-506 LANVLDAL
+506 LASVLDAL

-523 FIGII
+523 FVGIV
-528 WDGSGAYENKIYGA
+528 WDGSGAYENKVYGA
-542 ECFVGDFERI
+542 ECFVGDLERI
-552 EEIARFEEFLLLG
+552 EEVARFEEFWLLG
-565 GEKAIKEPKRLVLEI
+565 GQKAIKEPRRLVLEI

-593 QKHFKEDELEIFQQM
+593 QKHFKEDELGIFKQM
-608 HDREIQ
+608 HDKKIQ

-660 YPFKIKNSVVCLKEF
+660 YPFEIKNSVVGLKEF

-680 KDLGVLEPER
+680 KDLGVLEPKR
-690 IAKKFFNSLVE
+690 IAKKFFNSLIE

-707 APFKKHVVVCSGG
+707 APFKGHVVVCSGG

-735 RGLKRQYFFHKHFPP
+735 KKLQREYFFHKHFPP

>member
-1 MNKITL
+1 MNQITL
-7 FGVVQGVGMRPFI
+7 FGVVQGVGMRPFV
-20 YTLAQKLELVGF
+20 YTLAQKLGLVGF
-32 VRNTQVALEII
+32 TRNAQAALEIV

-66 EKIIISPYDKTLKFN
+66 EKIVISPYDKALHFN
-81 DFRILESKNHPL
+81 DFRILESKNYPL

-130 CGARYSLLSALPYD
+130 CGARYSLLNALPYD

-159 AFVYK
+159 ASVYK
-164 DANNK
+164 DATNK

-177 CKKCGITLNYKRFKN
+177 CKKCGIALNYKRFKN
-192 DDALLECAKDIQKGK
+192 DDALLECAKDIQ
-207 IIALKG
+207 
-213 NDDALLE
+213 E
-220 CAKDIQKGKIIALK
+220 GKIIALK

-243 DGRNF
+243 DARNF

-264 FALMFKDLNTA
+264 FALMFKDLKSA

-300 KKPNTPLAPNIA
+300 KKPDTQLAPNIA

-349 PLASDEAEI
+349 PLASDEKEI
-358 DALSF
+358 DSLHF

-376 HRIDDSIAQC
+376 HRIDDSIAQHV
-386 IDNAIRPMRLARGFA
+386 DNAIRPMRLARGFA
-401 PLYLTLPKRSNH
+401 PLYLTLPKRSFNA
-413 SPKKILALG
+413 PKKILALG

-434 ETSILLL
+434 ETSVLLL

-471 PTILACDKHKNY
+471 PTLLACDKHQNY
-483 TTTKM
+483 TTTQM

-506 LANVLDAL
+506 LASVLDAL

-523 FIGII
+523 FIGIV
-528 WDGSGAYENKIYGA
+528 WDGSGAYENKVYGA
-542 ECFVGDFERI
+542 ECFVGDLERI
-552 EEIARFEEFLLLG
+552 EEIARFEEFWLLG
-565 GEKAIKEPKRLVLEI
+565 GQKAIKEPRRLVLEI

-593 QKHFKEDELEIFQQM
+593 QKHFKEDELGIFKQM
-608 HDREIQ
+608 HDKKIQ

-660 YPFKIKNSVVCLKEF
+660 YPFEIKNSVVRLKEF

-707 APFKKHVVVCSGG
+707 APFKGHVVVCSGG

-735 RGLKRQYFFHKHFPP
+735 KKLQREYFFHKHFPP

>member
-20 YTLAQKLELVGF
+20 YTLAQKLGLVGF
-32 VRNTQVALEII
+32 VRNAQAALEIV

-66 EKIIISPYDKTLKFN
+66 EKIIISPYDKVLHFN

-130 CGARYSLLSALPYD
+130 CGARYSLLNALPYD
-144 RENSALKPFKLCGFC
+144 RENSALKPFKLCEFC
-159 AFVYK
+159 ASIYQ
-164 DANNK
+164 DPTNK

-177 CKKCGITLNYKRFKN
+177 CKKCGIALNYKRFK
-192 DDALLECAKDIQKGK
+192 
-207 IIALKG
+207 

-243 DGRNF
+243 DARNF

-287 SLNSTSAPILLAR
+287 SLNSASAPILLAR
-300 KKPNTPLAPNIA
+300 KKPDTQLAPNIA

-329 LLLDLLDFPIVFTS
+329 LLLDLLDFPIVFLS

-349 PLASDEAEI
+349 PLASDEKEI
-358 DALSF
+358 DSLHF

-376 HRIDDSIAQC
+376 HRIDDSIAQRV
-386 IDNAIRPMRLARGFA
+386 DNIIRPMRLARGFA
-401 PLYLTLPKRSNH
+401 PLYLALPKRSNG

-434 ETSILLL
+434 KTSVLLL

-471 PTILACDKHKNY
+471 PTLLACDKHKNY

-488 AFDFNTPLLQVQH
+488 AFEFNTPLLQVQH

-506 LANVLDAL
+506 LASVLDAL

-523 FIGII
+523 FIGIV

-542 ECFVGDFERI
+542 ECFVGDLERI
-552 EEIARFEEFLLLG
+552 EETARFEEFWLLG
-565 GEKAIKEPKRLVLEI
+565 GQKAIKEPKRLVLEI

-593 QKHFKEDELEIFQQM
+593 QKHFKEDELGIFQQM
-608 HDREIQ
+608 HDKKIQ
-614 SVATNSIGRLF
+614 SIATNSIGRLF

-631 LDLVGTISFEAESG
+631 LDLTGTISFEAESG
-645 QVLENLALQSDEIAF
+645 QVLENLALQSDESAF
-660 YPFKIKNSVVCLKEF
+660 YPFEIKNSVVGLKEF

-680 KDLGVLEPER
+680 KDLGVLEPKR

-707 APFKKHVVVCSGG
+707 VPFKEHVVVCSGG
-720 VFCNQLLCEQLAKRL
+720 VFCNQLLCEQLAQRL
-735 RGLKRQYFFHKHFPP
+735 KKLQREYFFHKHFPP

>member
-1 MNKITL
+1 MCNDAALLNKITL
-7 FGVVQGVGMRPFI
+7 FGVVQGVGMRPFV
-20 YTLAQKLELVGF
+20 YTLAQKLGLVGF
-32 VRNTQVALEII
+32 TRNTQAALEIV

-66 EKIIISPYDKTLKFN
+66 EKIIISPYDKALHFN

-130 CGARYSLLSALPYD
+130 CGARYSLLNALPYD

-159 AFVYK
+159 TSVYK
-164 DANNK
+164 DATNK

-177 CKKCGITLNYKRFKN
+177 CKKCGIALNYKRFK
-192 DDALLECAKDIQKGK
+192 
-207 IIALKG
+207 

-243 DGRNF
+243 DARNF
-248 QTIER
+248 KTIER

-264 FALMFKDLNTA
+264 FALMFKDLNAA

-282 ALECE
+282 TLECE
-287 SLNSTSAPILLAR
+287 SLNSVSAPILLAR
-300 KKPNTPLAPNIA
+300 KKPDTQLAPNIA

-329 LLLDLLDFPIVFTS
+329 LLLDLLDSPIIFTS

-349 PLASDEAEI
+349 PLASDEKEI
-358 DALSF
+358 DSLHF

-376 HRIDDSIAQC
+376 HRIDDSIAQRV
-386 IDNAIRPMRLARGFA
+386 DNAIRPMRLARGFA

-413 SPKKILALG
+413 PPKKILALG

-434 ETSILLL
+434 ETSVVLL

-465 KTYDFK
+465 RTYDFK
-471 PTILACDKHKNY
+471 PTLLACDKHQNY

-506 LANVLDAL
+506 LASVLDAL

-523 FIGII
+523 FIGIV
-528 WDGSGAYENKIYGA
+528 WDGSGAYENKVYGA
-542 ECFVGDFERI
+542 ECFVGDLERI
-552 EEIARFEEFLLLG
+552 EEIARFEEFWLLG
-565 GEKAIKEPKRLVLEI
+565 GQKAIKEPRRLVLEI

-593 QKHFKEDELEIFQQM
+593 QKHFKEDELEIFKQM
-608 HDREIQ
+608 HDKKIQ

-660 YPFKIKNSVVCLKEF
+660 YPFEIKNSVVRLKEF

-680 KDLGVLEPER
+680 KDLGVLEPKR

-707 APFKKHVVVCSGG
+707 APFKEHVVVCSGG
-720 VFCNQLLCEQLAKRL
+720 VFCNQLLCEQLAKRFKKL
-735 RGLKRQYFFHKHFPP
+735 QREYFFHKHFPP

>member
-7 FGVVQGVGMRPFI
+7 FGVVQGVGMRPFV

-32 VRNTQVALEII
+32 VRNTQAALEII

-53 NALKKGLPPLALV
+53 NALKKELPPLALV
-66 EKIIISPYDKTLKFN
+66 EKIIISPYDKALHFN

-105 CEDCLR
+105 CEDCLC

-130 CGARYSLLSALPYD
+130 CGARYSLLNALPYD
-144 RENSALKPFKLCGFC
+144 RENSALKPFKLCEFC
-159 AFVYK
+159 ASIYQ
-164 DANNK
+164 DPTNK

-177 CKKCGITLNYKRFKN
+177 CKKCGIALNYKRFK
-192 DDALLECAKDIQKGK
+192 
-207 IIALKG
+207 

-243 DGRNF
+243 DARNF

-287 SLNSTSAPILLAR
+287 SLNSASAPILLAR
-300 KKPNTPLAPNIA
+300 KKPDTQLAPNIA

-349 PLASDEAEI
+349 PLASDEKEI
-358 DALSF
+358 DSLHF

-376 HRIDDSIAQC
+376 HRIDDSIAQRV
-386 IDNAIRPMRLARGFA
+386 DNIIRPMRLARGFA
-401 PLYLTLPKRSNH
+401 PLYLALPKRSNG

-434 ETSILLL
+434 ETSVLLL

-471 PTILACDKHKNY
+471 PTLLACDKHKNY
-483 TTTKM
+483 TTTQM
-488 AFDFNTPLLQVQH
+488 AFEFNTPLLQVQH

-506 LANVLDAL
+506 LASVLDAL

-523 FIGII
+523 FIGIV

-542 ECFVGDFERI
+542 ECFVGDLERI
-552 EEIARFEEFLLLG
+552 EETARFEEFWLLG
-565 GEKAIKEPKRLVLEI
+565 GQKAIKEPKRLVLEI

-608 HDREIQ
+608 HDKKIQ
-614 SVATNSIGRLF
+614 SIATNSIGRLF

-631 LDLVGTISFEAESG
+631 LGVVGTISFEAESG
-645 QVLENLALQSDEIAF
+645 QVLENLALQSDEITF
-660 YPFKIKNSVVCLKEF
+660 YPFEIKNSVVGLKAF

-680 KDLGVLEPER
+680 KDLGVLEPKR

-707 APFKKHVVVCSGG
+707 APFKEHVVVCSGG
-720 VFCNQLLCEQLAKRL
+720 VFCNQLLCEQLAQRL
-735 RGLKRQYFFHKHFPP
+735 RGLKREYFFHKHFPP

-755 PVGQALMAYFNPT
+755 PVGQASMAYFNPT

>member
-1 MNKITL
+1 MNQITL
-7 FGVVQGVGMRPFI
+7 FGVVQGVGMRPFV
-20 YTLAQKLELVGF
+20 YTLAQKLGLVGF
-32 VRNTQVALEII
+32 VRNAQAALEII

-66 EKIIISPYDKTLKFN
+66 EKIIISPYDKALHFN

-130 CGARYSLLSALPYD
+130 CGARYSLLNAMPYD
-144 RENSALKPFKLCGFC
+144 RENSALKPFKLCKFC
-159 AFVYK
+159 ASVYK
-164 DANNK
+164 DTHNK

-177 CKKCGITLNYKRFKN
+177 CKKCGIALNYKRFK
-192 DDALLECAKDIQKGK
+192 
-207 IIALKG
+207 

-243 DGRNF
+243 DARNF

-264 FALMFKDLNTA
+264 FALMFKDLKSA

-282 ALECE
+282 ALEGE
-287 SLNSTSAPILLAR
+287 SLRSANAPILLAR
-300 KKPNTPLAPNIA
+300 KKPDIKLAPNIA

-343 ANFSSL
+343 ANFNSL

-376 HRIDDSIAQC
+376 HRIDDSIAQRV
-386 IDNAIRPMRLARGFA
+386 DNVIRPMRLARGFA
-401 PLYLTLPKRSNH
+401 PLYLALPKRSFNA
-413 SPKKILALG
+413 PKKILALG

-434 ETSILLL
+434 KTSVLLL

-471 PTILACDKHKNY
+471 PTLLACDKHQNY
-483 TTTKM
+483 TTTQM
-488 AFDFNTPLLQVQH
+488 AFEFNTPLLQVQH

-506 LANVLDAL
+506 LASVLDAL

-552 EEIARFEEFLLLG
+552 EEVARFEEFWLLG
-565 GEKAIKEPKRLVLEI
+565 GQKAIKEPKRLVLEI

-586 NKLLKRV
+586 NKLLGRV
-593 QKHFKEDELEIFQQM
+593 QKHFKEDELEIFKQM
-608 HDREIQ
+608 HDKKIQ

-645 QVLENLALQSDEIAF
+645 QVLENLALQSNENAF
-660 YPFKIKNSVVCLKEF
+660 YPFTIKNSVVGLKEF

-680 KDLGVLEPER
+680 KDLGVLEPKR

-707 APFKKHVVVCSGG
+707 APFKEHVVVCSGG

-735 RGLKRQYFFHKHFPP
+735 KKLQREYFFHKHFPP

>member
-1 MNKITL
+1 MQYFNQTAWKLALCNDATLLNKITL

-20 YTLAQKLELVGF
+20 YTLAQKLKLVGF
-32 VRNTQVALEII
+32 VRNTQAALEII
-43 LPAHKTESFL
+43 LPAYKTESFL

-117 SPYFHYAF
+117 SPYFYYAF

-130 CGARYSLLSALPYD
+130 CGARYSLLNALPYD

-159 AFVYK
+159 AFAYQ
-164 DANNK
+164 DPTNK

-213 NDDALLE
+213 
-220 CAKDIQKGKIIALK
+220 
-234 GLGGFALLC
+234 LGGFALLC
-243 DGRNF
+243 DARNF

-376 HRIDDSIAQC
+376 HRIDDSIVQC
-386 IDNAIRPMRLARGFA
+386 IDNAMRPMRLARGFA
-401 PLYLTLPKRSNH
+401 PLYLTLPKRSND
-413 SPKKILALG
+413 SQKKILAFG

-471 PTILACDKHKNY
+471 PTILACDKHQNY

-488 AFDFNTPLLQVQH
+488 ACGFNTPLLQVQH

-506 LANVLDAL
+506 LASVLDAL
-514 LQDPHLNHP
+514 LQDPHLNNP

-565 GEKAIKEPKRLVLEI
+565 GQKAIKEPKRLVLEI

-586 NKLLKRV
+586 NKLLERV

-608 HDREIQ
+608 HDKKIQ
-614 SVATNSIGRLF
+614 SIATNSIGRLF

-680 KDLGVLEPER
+680 KDLGVLELER

-707 APFKKHVVVCSGG
+707 VPFKEHVVVCSGG

-735 RGLKRQYFFHKHFPP
+735 KGLKRQYFFHKHFPP

>member
-32 VRNTQVALEII
+32 VRNTQAALEIV

-66 EKIIISPYDKTLKFN
+66 EKIIINPYDKTLKSN

-117 SPYFHYAF
+117 SPYFYYAF

-130 CGARYSLLSALPYD
+130 CGARYSLLNALPYD

-159 AFVYK
+159 TFVYK

-213 NDDALLE
+213 
-220 CAKDIQKGKIIALK
+220 
-234 GLGGFALLC
+234 LGGFALLC
-243 DGRNF
+243 DARNF

-253 LRLLKNRPLKP
+253 LRLLKKRPLKP
-264 FALMFKDLNTA
+264 FALMFKDLNAA

-287 SLNSTSAPILLAR
+287 SLISTSAPILLAR
-300 KKPNTPLAPNIA
+300 KKPNTQLAPNIA

-376 HRIDDSIAQC
+376 HRIDDSIVQRV
-386 IDNAIRPMRLARGFA
+386 DNIIRPMRLARGFA
-401 PLYLTLPKRSNH
+401 PLYLALPKRSNH
-413 SPKKILALG
+413 PPKKILALG

-434 ETSILLL
+434 ETSVLLL

-471 PTILACDKHKNY
+471 PTLLACDKHQNY
-483 TTTKM
+483 TTTQM
-488 AFDFNTPLLQVQH
+488 AFEFNTPLLQVQH

-506 LANVLDAL
+506 LASVLDAL

-523 FIGII
+523 FIGIV
-528 WDGSGAYENKIYGA
+528 WDGSGAYDNKVYGA
-542 ECFVGDFERI
+542 ECFVGDFECI
-552 EEIARFEEFLLLG
+552 EETARFEEFWLLG
-565 GEKAIKEPKRLVLEI
+565 GQKAIKEPKRLVLEI

-586 NKLLKRV
+586 NKLLRRV
-593 QKHFKEDELEIFQQM
+593 QKHFKKDELEIFQQM
-608 HDREIQ
+608 HDKKIQ

-660 YPFKIKNSVVCLKEF
+660 YPFEIKNSVVGLKAF

-680 KDLGVLEPER
+680 KDLGVLEPKR

-707 APFKKHVVVCSGG
+707 APFKEHVVVCSGG
-720 VFCNQLLCEQLAKRL
+720 VFCNQLLCEQLAKRFKKL
-735 RGLKRQYFFHKHFPP
+735 QREYFFHKHFPP

>member
-1 MNKITL
+1 
-7 FGVVQGVGMRPFI
+7 MRPFI
-20 YTLAQKLELVGF
+20 YTLAQKLKLVGF
-32 VRNTQVALEII
+32 VRNTQAALEII

-130 CGARYSLLSALPYD
+130 CGARYSLLNALPYD

-159 AFVYK
+159 ASTYQ
-164 DANNK
+164 DPTNK

-177 CKKCGITLNYKRFKN
+177 CKKCGITLNYKHFK
-192 DDALLECAKDIQKGK
+192 
-207 IIALKG
+207 

-243 DGRNF
+243 DARNF

-275 KQHAFLN
+275 KQHAFLS

-343 ANFSSL
+343 ANFNSL

-358 DALSF
+358 DSLSF

-401 PLYLTLPKRSNH
+401 PLYLALPKRSND
-413 SPKKILALG
+413 SQKKILALG

-434 ETSILLL
+434 KTSILLL

-471 PTILACDKHKNY
+471 PTILACDKHQNY

-488 AFDFNTPLLQVQH
+488 ACGFNTPLLQVQH

-506 LANVLDAL
+506 LASVLDAL
-514 LQDPHLNHP
+514 LQDPHLNNP

-552 EEIARFEEFLLLG
+552 EEMARFEEFLLLG

-586 NKLLKRV
+586 NKLLERV

-614 SVATNSIGRLF
+614 SIATNSIGRLF

-631 LDLVGTISFEAESG
+631 LDLTGTISFEAESG

-660 YPFKIKNSVVCLKEF
+660 YPFKIKNSVVCLKDF

-690 IAKKFFNSLVE
+690 IAKKFFNSLIE

-707 APFKKHVVVCSGG
+707 APFKEHVVVCSGG

>member
-1 MNKITL
+1 MNQITL

-32 VRNTQVALEII
+32 TRNTQAALEII

-66 EKIIISPYDKTLKFN
+66 EKIIISPYDKALHFN

-105 CEDCLR
+105 CKDCLR

-130 CGARYSLLSALPYD
+130 CGARYSLLNAMPYD
-144 RENSALKPFKLCGFC
+144 RENSALKPFKLCEFC
-159 AFVYK
+159 ASVYK
-164 DANNK
+164 NAHNK

-177 CKKCGITLNYKRFKN
+177 CKKCGIAFNYKRFK
-192 DDALLECAKDIQKGK
+192 
-207 IIALKG
+207 

-264 FALMFKDLNTA
+264 FALMFKDLNAA

-287 SLNSTSAPILLAR
+287 SLISASAPILLVR
-300 KKPNTPLAPNIA
+300 KKPDTQLAPNIA
-312 KNSPF
+312 KNSSF

-329 LLLDLLDFPIVFTS
+329 LLLDLLDSPIVFTS
-343 ANFSSL
+343 ANFNSL
-349 PLASDEAEI
+349 PLASDEKEI
-358 DALSF
+358 DSLHF

-376 HRIDDSIAQC
+376 HRIDDSIAQRV
-386 IDNAIRPMRLARGFA
+386 DNAIRPMRLARGFA
-401 PLYLTLPKRSNH
+401 PLYLTLPKRSFNA
-413 SPKKILALG
+413 PKKILALG

-471 PTILACDKHKNY
+471 PTLLACDKHQNY
-483 TTTKM
+483 TTTRM

-506 LANVLDAL
+506 LASILDAL

-523 FIGII
+523 FIGIV
-528 WDGSGAYENKIYGA
+528 WDGSGAYDNKVYGA
-542 ECFVGDFERI
+542 ECFVGDLERI
-552 EEIARFEEFLLLG
+552 EEVARFEEFWLLG
-565 GEKAIKEPKRLVLEI
+565 GQKAIKEPKRLVLEI

-593 QKHFKEDELEIFQQM
+593 QKHFKEDELGIFKQM
-608 HDREIQ
+608 HDKKIQ

-660 YPFKIKNSVVCLKEF
+660 YPFKIKNSVVCLKDF

-707 APFKKHVVVCSGG
+707 APFKEHVVVCSGG
-720 VFCNQLLCEQLAKRL
+720 VFCNQLLCEQLAQRL

-755 PVGQALMAYFNPT
+755 PIGQALMAYFNPT

>member
-1 MNKITL
+1 
-7 FGVVQGVGMRPFI
+7 MRPFI

-32 VRNTQVALEII
+32 VRNTQAALEII

-66 EKIIISPYDKTLKFN
+66 EKIIISPYDKTLKSN

-130 CGARYSLLSALPYD
+130 CGARYSLLNALPYD

-159 AFVYK
+159 ASTYQ
-164 DANNK
+164 DPTNK

-177 CKKCGITLNYKRFKN
+177 CKKCGIVLNYKHFK
-192 DDALLECAKDIQKGK
+192 
-207 IIALKG
+207 

-243 DGRNF
+243 DARNF

-282 ALECE
+282 TLECE

-376 HRIDDSIAQC
+376 HRIDDSIVQC
-386 IDNAIRPMRLARGFA
+386 IDNAMRPMRLARGFA

-413 SPKKILALG
+413 SQKKILALG

-434 ETSILLL
+434 ETSTLLL

-488 AFDFNTPLLQVQH
+488 ACDFNTPLLQVQH

-506 LANVLDAL
+506 LASVLDAL
-514 LQDPHLNHP
+514 LQDPHLNDP

-528 WDGSGAYENKIYGA
+528 WDGSGAYGNKIYGA

-552 EEIARFEEFLLLG
+552 EEVARFEEFLLLG

-586 NKLLKRV
+586 NKLLKHV

-631 LDLVGTISFEAESG
+631 LDLTGTISFEAESG

-690 IAKKFFNSLVE
+690 IAKKFFNSLTE

-707 APFKKHVVVCSGG
+707 APFKEHVVVCSGG

>member
-1 MNKITL
+1 MRNDATLLNKITL

-32 VRNTQVALEII
+32 VRNTQAALEII

-66 EKIIISPYDKTLKFN
+66 EKIIISPYDKALKFN

-105 CEDCLR
+105 CENCLR

-130 CGARYSLLSALPYD
+130 CGARYSLLNALPYD

-159 AFVYK
+159 ASIYQ
-164 DANNK
+164 DPTNK

-177 CKKCGITLNYKRFKN
+177 CKKCGIALNYKRFK
-192 DDALLECAKDIQKGK
+192 
-207 IIALKG
+207 

-243 DGRNF
+243 DARNF

-287 SLNSTSAPILLAR
+287 SLSSTSAPILLAR
-300 KKPNTPLAPNIA
+300 KKPDTPLAPNIA

-349 PLASDEAEI
+349 PLASDEADI

-376 HRIDDSIAQC
+376 HRIDDSIAQRV
-386 IDNAIRPMRLARGFA
+386 DNIIRPMRLARGFA
-401 PLYLTLPKRSNH
+401 PLYLTLPKRSNG

-471 PTILACDKHKNY
+471 PTLLACDKHKNY
-483 TTTKM
+483 TTTQM

-506 LANVLDAL
+506 LASVLDAL

-542 ECFVGDFERI
+542 ECFVGDLERI
-552 EEIARFEEFLLLG
+552 EEVARFEEFLLLG
-565 GEKAIKEPKRLVLEI
+565 GQKAIKEPKRLVLEI

-593 QKHFKEDELEIFQQM
+593 QKHFKEEELEIFQQM

-614 SVATNSIGRLF
+614 SIATNSIGRLF

-631 LDLVGTISFEAESG
+631 LGLVGTISFEAESG

-660 YPFKIKNSVVCLKEF
+660 YPFKIKNSVVCLKDF
-675 YQAFE
+675 YQELE
-680 KDLGVLEPER
+680 KDLGVLEPKR

-701 IITALI
+701 IISALI
-707 APFKKHVVVCSGG
+707 APFKEHVVVCSGG

>member
-20 YTLAQKLELVGF
+20 YTLAQKLGLVGF
-32 VRNTQVALEII
+32 VRNAQAALEIV

-66 EKIIISPYDKTLKFN
+66 EKIIISPYDKVLHFN

-130 CGARYSLLSALPYD
+130 CGARYSLLNALPYD
-144 RENSALKPFKLCGFC
+144 RENSALKPFKLCKFC
-159 AFVYK
+159 ASTYQ
-164 DANNK
+164 DPTNK

-177 CKKCGITLNYKRFKN
+177 CKKCGIALNYKRFK
-192 DDALLECAKDIQKGK
+192 
-207 IIALKG
+207 

-243 DGRNF
+243 DARNF

-287 SLNSTSAPILLAR
+287 SLISASAPILLAR
-300 KKPNTPLAPNIA
+300 KKPDTQLAPNIA

-349 PLASDEAEI
+349 PLASDEKEI
-358 DALSF
+358 DSLHF

-376 HRIDDSIAQC
+376 HRIDDSIVQRV
-386 IDNAIRPMRLARGFA
+386 DNIIRPMRLARGFA

-413 SPKKILALG
+413 PPKKILALG

-434 ETSILLL
+434 ETSVLLL

-471 PTILACDKHKNY
+471 PTLLACDKHKNY

-488 AFDFNTPLLQVQH
+488 AFEFNTPLLQVQH

-506 LANVLDAL
+506 LASVLDAL

-523 FIGII
+523 FIGIV

-542 ECFVGDFERI
+542 ECFVGDLERI
-552 EEIARFEEFLLLG
+552 EETARFEEFWLLG
-565 GEKAIKEPKRLVLEI
+565 GQKAIKEPKRLVLEI

-593 QKHFKEDELEIFQQM
+593 QKHFKEDELGIFQQM
-608 HDREIQ
+608 HDKKIQ
-614 SVATNSIGRLF
+614 SIATNSIGRLF

-631 LDLVGTISFEAESG
+631 LDLTGTISFEAESG
-645 QVLENLALQSDEIAF
+645 QVLENLALQSDESAF
-660 YPFKIKNSVVCLKEF
+660 YPFEIKNSVVGLKEF

-680 KDLGVLEPER
+680 KDLGVLEPKR

-707 APFKKHVVVCSGG
+707 APFKEHVVVCSGG
-720 VFCNQLLCEQLAKRL
+720 VFCNQLLCEQLAQRL
-735 RGLKRQYFFHKHFPP
+735 KKLQREYFFHKHFPP

>member
-1 MNKITL
+1 MCNDATLLNKITL

-32 VRNTQVALEII
+32 VRNTQAALEII
-43 LPAHKTESFL
+43 LPAHQTESFL

-66 EKIIISPYDKTLKFN
+66 EKIIINPYDKTLKFN

-130 CGARYSLLSALPYD
+130 CGARYSLLNALPYD

-159 AFVYK
+159 TSTYQ
-164 DANNK
+164 DPTNK

-177 CKKCGITLNYKRFKN
+177 CKKCGITLNYKRFK
-192 DDALLECAKDIQKGK
+192 
-207 IIALKG
+207 

-287 SLNSTSAPILLAR
+287 SLNSTSTPILLAR

-329 LLLDLLDFPIVFTS
+329 LLLDLLDFPIIFTS

-358 DALSF
+358 DSLSF

-401 PLYLTLPKRSNH
+401 PLYLTLPKRSND
-413 SPKKILALG
+413 SQKKILALG

-434 ETSILLL
+434 GASTLLL

-471 PTILACDKHKNY
+471 PTLLACDKHKNY

-488 AFDFNTPLLQVQH
+488 ACDFNTPLLQVQH

-506 LANVLDAL
+506 LASVLDAL
-514 LQDPHLNHP
+514 LQDPHLNDP

-707 APFKKHVVVCSGG
+707 APFKEHVVVCSGG

>member
-32 VRNTQVALEII
+32 VRNTQAALEII

-66 EKIIISPYDKTLKFN
+66 EKIIIGPYDKALNFN

-105 CEDCLR
+105 CKDCLR

-130 CGARYSLLSALPYD
+130 CGARYSLLNALPYD

-159 AFVYK
+159 TSVYK
-164 DANNK
+164 DAHNK

-177 CKKCGITLNYKRFKN
+177 CKKCGIALNYKRFK
-192 DDALLECAKDIQKGK
+192 
-207 IIALKG
+207 

-243 DGRNF
+243 DARNF

-264 FALMFKDLNTA
+264 FALMFKDLNAA

-282 ALECE
+282 ELECE
-287 SLNSTSAPILLAR
+287 SLSSISAPILLAR
-300 KKPNTPLAPNIA
+300 KKPDTQLAPNIA

-401 PLYLTLPKRSNH
+401 PLYLTLPKRSNG

-434 ETSILLL
+434 KTSVLLL

-471 PTILACDKHKNY
+471 PTLLACDKHQNY

-506 LANVLDAL
+506 LASVLDAL

-523 FIGII
+523 FIGIV

-542 ECFVGDFERI
+542 ECFVGDLERI
-552 EEIARFEEFLLLG
+552 EEMARFEEFWLLG
-565 GEKAIKEPKRLVLEI
+565 GQKAIKEPKRLVLEI

-608 HDREIQ
+608 HDKKIQ
-614 SVATNSIGRLF
+614 SIATNSIGRLF

-631 LDLVGTISFEAESG
+631 LGLTGTISFEAESG

-707 APFKKHVVVCSGG
+707 APFKEHVVVCSGG

-735 RGLKRQYFFHKHFPP
+735 RELKRQYFFHKHFPP

-755 PVGQALMAYFNPT
+755 PIGQALMAYFNPT

>member
-1 MNKITL
+1 MQYFNQTAWKLALCNDATLLNKIAL

-32 VRNTQVALEII
+32 VRNTQAALEII

-81 DFRILESKNHPL
+81 DFRILESKNHSL

-130 CGARYSLLSALPYD
+130 CGARYSLLNALPYD

-159 AFVYK
+159 ASTYQ
-164 DANNK
+164 DPTNK

-192 DDALLECAKDIQKGK
+192 DDALLECT
-207 IIALKG
+207 
-213 NDDALLE
+213 
-220 CAKDIQKGKIIALK
+220 KDIQKGKIIALK

-243 DGRNF
+243 DARNF

-287 SLNSTSAPILLAR
+287 SLNSTSTPILLAR

-317 YGVILPYTPLHA
+317 YGIILPYTPLHA

-349 PLASDEAEI
+349 PLASDEIEI

-376 HRIDDSIAQC
+376 HRIDDSIVQC
-386 IDNAIRPMRLARGFA
+386 IDNAMRPMRLARGFA
-401 PLYLTLPKRSNH
+401 PLYLTLTKRSND
-413 SPKKILALG
+413 SQKKILALG

-434 ETSILLL
+434 GTSILLL

-488 AFDFNTPLLQVQH
+488 ACDFNTPLLQVQH

-506 LANVLDAL
+506 LASVLDAL
-514 LQDPHLNHP
+514 LQDPHLNDP

-528 WDGSGAYENKIYGA
+528 WDGNGAYENKIYGA

-614 SVATNSIGRLF
+614 STATNSIGRLF

-631 LDLVGTISFEAESG
+631 LDLTGTISFEAESG

-680 KDLGVLEPER
+680 KDLGILEPER

>member
-32 VRNTQVALEII
+32 VRNTQAALEII

-66 EKIIISPYDKTLKFN
+66 EKIIISPYDKALHFN

-130 CGARYSLLSALPYD
+130 CGARYSLLNALPYD
-144 RENSALKPFKLCGFC
+144 RENSALKPFKLCKFC
-159 AFVYK
+159 ASAYQ
-164 DANNK
+164 DPTNK

-177 CKKCGITLNYKRFKN
+177 CKKCGIALNYKRFKN
-192 DDALLECAKDIQKGK
+192 DDALLECAKD
-207 IIALKG
+207 L
-213 NDDALLE
+213 
-220 CAKDIQKGKIIALK
+220 QKGKIIALK
-234 GLGGFALLC
+234 GLGGFTLLC
-243 DGRNF
+243 DARNF

-264 FALMFKDLNTA
+264 FALMFKDLNSA

-282 ALECE
+282 ELECE
-287 SLNSTSAPILLAR
+287 SLSSISTPILLAR
-300 KKPNTPLAPNIA
+300 KKPDTQLAPNIA

-349 PLASDEAEI
+349 PLASDEKEI
-358 DALSF
+358 DSLHF

-376 HRIDDSIAQC
+376 HRIDDSIAQY

-401 PLYLTLPKRSNH
+401 PLYLTLPKRSNG

-471 PTILACDKHKNY
+471 PTLLACDKHQNY
-483 TTTKM
+483 TTTQM
-488 AFDFNTPLLQVQH
+488 AFELNTPLLQVQH

-506 LANVLDAL
+506 LASILDAL

-542 ECFVGDFERI
+542 ECFIGDLEYI
-552 EEIARFEEFLLLG
+552 EEVARFEEFWLLG
-565 GEKAIKEPKRLVLEI
+565 GQKAIKEPKRLVLEI

-608 HDREIQ
+608 HDKKIQ
-614 SVATNSIGRLF
+614 SIATNSIGRLF

-631 LDLVGTISFEAESG
+631 LDLTGTISFEAESG

-660 YPFKIKNSVVCLKEF
+660 YPFTIKNSVVRLKEF

-680 KDLGVLEPER
+680 KDLGVLEPKR

-707 APFKKHVVVCSGG
+707 APFKEHVVVCSGG
-720 VFCNQLLCEQLAKRL
+720 VFCNQLLCEQLAQRFKKLQR
-735 RGLKRQYFFHKHFPP
+735 KYFFHKHFPP

-755 PVGQALMAYFNPT
+755 PIGQALMAYFNPT

>member
-32 VRNTQVALEII
+32 VRNTQAALEII

-53 NALKKGLPPLALV
+53 NALKKELPPLALV

-81 DFRILESKNHPL
+81 DFRILESKNRPL

-105 CEDCLR
+105 CKDCLC

-130 CGARYSLLSALPYD
+130 CGARYSLLNAMPYD
-144 RENSALKPFKLCGFC
+144 RENSALKPFKLCKFC
-159 AFVYK
+159 ASTYQ
-164 DANNK
+164 DPTNK

-177 CKKCGITLNYKRFKN
+177 CKKCGITLNYKRFK
-192 DDALLECAKDIQKGK
+192 
-207 IIALKG
+207 

-282 ALECE
+282 ELECE
-287 SLNSTSAPILLAR
+287 SLSSASAPILLAR
-300 KKPNTPLAPNIA
+300 KKPNTQLAPNIA

-329 LLLDLLDFPIVFTS
+329 LLLDLLDFPIIFTS

-349 PLASDEAEI
+349 PLASDETEI
-358 DALSF
+358 DSLSF

-386 IDNAIRPMRLARGFA
+386 IDNAMRPMRLARGFA
-401 PLYLTLPKRSNH
+401 PLYLTLPKRSKICK
-413 SPKKILALG
+413 KKILALG

-471 PTILACDKHKNY
+471 PTLLACDKHQNY
-483 TTTKM
+483 TTTQM
-488 AFDFNTPLLQVQH
+488 ACGFNTPLLQVQH

-506 LANVLDAL
+506 LASVLDAL
-514 LQDPHLNHP
+514 LQDPHLNNP

-608 HDREIQ
+608 HDRKIQ

-631 LDLVGTISFEAESG
+631 LDLTGTISFEAESG

-701 IITALI
+701 IISALI
-707 APFKKHVVVCSGG
+707 APFKEHVVVCSGG

>member
-1 MNKITL
+1 M
-7 FGVVQGVGMRPFI
+7 VQGVGMRPFI

-32 VRNTQVALEII
+32 VRNTQAALEII

-66 EKIIISPYDKTLKFN
+66 EKIIIGPYDKALHFN
-81 DFRILESKNHPL
+81 GFRILESKNHPL

-105 CEDCLR
+105 CKDCLR

-117 SPYFHYAF
+117 SPYFYYAF

-130 CGARYSLLSALPYD
+130 CGARYSLLNAMPYD
-144 RENSALKPFKLCGFC
+144 RENSALKPFKLCEFC
-159 AFVYK
+159 TSTYQ
-164 DANNK
+164 DPTNK

-177 CKKCGITLNYKRFKN
+177 CKKCGIALNYKRFK
-192 DDALLECAKDIQKGK
+192 
-207 IIALKG
+207 

-243 DGRNF
+243 DARNF

-264 FALMFKDLNTA
+264 FALMFKDLNA
-275 KQHAFLN
+275 VKQHAFLN
-282 ALECE
+282 ALEGE

-300 KKPNTPLAPNIA
+300 KKPDTPLAPNIA

-349 PLASDEAEI
+349 PLASDEADI
-358 DALSF
+358 DSLSF

-370 HNRAII
+370 HNRTII
-376 HRIDDSIAQC
+376 HRIDDSIVQRV
-386 IDNAIRPMRLARGFA
+386 DNIIRPMRLARGFA
-401 PLYLTLPKRSNH
+401 PLYLTLPKRSNG

-434 ETSILLL
+434 ETSVLLL

-471 PTILACDKHKNY
+471 PTLLACDKHKNY

-506 LANVLDAL
+506 LASVLDAL

-523 FIGII
+523 FIGIV

-542 ECFVGDFERI
+542 ECFVGDLERI
-552 EEIARFEEFLLLG
+552 EETARFEEFWLLG
-565 GEKAIKEPKRLVLEI
+565 GQKAIKEPKRLVLEI

-586 NKLLKRV
+586 NKLLKRI

-608 HDREIQ
+608 HDKKIQ

-631 LDLVGTISFEAESG
+631 LDLTGTISFEAESG

-660 YPFKIKNSVVCLKEF
+660 YPFEIKNSVVGLKEF

-680 KDLGVLEPER
+680 KDLGVLEPKR

-707 APFKKHVVVCSGG
+707 APFKEHVVVCSGG
-720 VFCNQLLCEQLAKRL
+720 VFCNQLLCEQLAQRFKNLQRE
-735 RGLKRQYFFHKHFPP
+735 YFFNKHFPP